1 MKKTTVI
8 IAVICAAAA
17 MLASC
22 TPKLSNDKQPAGI
35 TKTDIDSV
43 SYMIGYSTGM
53 SIVQSNLGA
62 LDANQIIKGIKAA
75 YDGEKIGYAEFNN
88 IVNGFIEKRMGAISE
103 ENQAK
108 SEKMLAENSSKE
120 GVVTTESGLQY
131 KIVREGEGAK
141 PSAQDTVEVNYEGKN
156 LAGKVFDSSYERGES
171 ITFPLNGV
179 IRGWTEGLQYV
190 GEGGEIMLW
199 IPAELAYGAYG
210 QGPDIGPAEALQFR
224 VELISVKPFVEP
236 EPEK

>member
-1 MKKTTVI
+1 MS
-8 IAVICAAAA
+8 
-17 MLASC
+17 ASC
-22 TPKLSNDKQPAGI
+22 TPKFSDEKQPAGI
-35 TKTDIDSV
+35 TKTDVDSV
-43 SYMIGYSTGM
+43 SYMIGYSFGM
-53 SIVQSNLGA
+53 NIVQSNFGT

-75 YDGEKIGYAEFNN
+75 YDGEKIDYMEFQN
-88 IVNGFIEKRMGAISE
+88 IVNGFMEKRMLAVSE
-103 ENQAK
+103 ENRAR
-108 SEKMLAENSSKE
+108 SEKMLAANSSKE

-131 KIVREGEGAK
+131 KIIREGEGAK

-156 LAGKVFDSSYERGES
+156 LAGKVFDSSYDRGES
-171 ITFPLNGV
+171 VTFPLNGV

-199 IPAELAYGAYG
+199 IPAELAYGAN
-210 QGPDIGPAEALQFR
+210 GPSSDIGPSEALQFR